1 MSSFSNSD
9 DYIDSRDVISRIDEL
24 ESEVDD
30 LYPDGWDDD
39 TEESEDDMGELSEL
53 RILLALQDE
62 ANHGD
67 WQYGATL
74 IRETYF
80 EDYARDLAEDTGAID
95 PNATWP
101 ANCIDWAEA
110 ASQLQMDY
118 TAVDFDGV
126 EYLVRS

>member
-1 MSSFSNSD
+1 MSISNMD
-9 DYIDSRDVISRIDEL
+9 DYIDSRDVITRIDEL

-39 TEESEDDMGELSEL
+39 TEESEDDCGELSEL

-126 EYLVRS
+126 EYLIRS